1 MSKLMSKEE
10 WDVLCFIDEHH
21 MKRGS
26 FPTLRLISTKTGVT
40 QTKVVD
46 ILKNPVIQKSLENRG
61 IDWRPVSSDRLTG
74 EQIATIQTLL
84 DISDKRSIKE
94 KLKSLG
100 VTQAKYYG
108 WKKSNVFMEAYRG
121 AAEAL
126 YGESLPEVHQS
137 VIQEAVSGSYPHQK
151 LMLAISGRWDER
163 KQESEM
169 NIRQILMKVLEIIQT
184 HVSDAETLN
193 KIAGEFETIL
203 NPEKPAIT
211 QAQPIDA
218 INAIN
223 ED

>member
-21 MKRGS
+21 MKHS
-26 FPTLRLISTKTGVT
+26 KFPTLKNIASKTGTT
-40 QTKVVD
+40 QTRVAE
-46 ILKNPVIQKSLENRG
+46 ILKNPVVQKSLESRG

-108 WKKSNVFMEAYRG
+108 WKKSHAFMEAYRG

-126 YGESLPEVHQS
+126 YGEALPEVHQS
-137 VIQEAVSGSYPHQK
+137 VIQEAVSGSYQHQK

-163 KQESEM
+163 KQENEF
-169 NIRQILMKVLEIIQT
+169 NIRQVLMKVLEIIQT
-184 HVSDAETLN
+184 HVSDAETLQA
-193 KIAGEFETIL
+193 IAGEFETL
-203 NPEKPAIT
+203 LSPERPAIT
-211 QAQPIDA
+211 QAQPMDK
-218 INAIN
+218 
-223 ED
+223 D